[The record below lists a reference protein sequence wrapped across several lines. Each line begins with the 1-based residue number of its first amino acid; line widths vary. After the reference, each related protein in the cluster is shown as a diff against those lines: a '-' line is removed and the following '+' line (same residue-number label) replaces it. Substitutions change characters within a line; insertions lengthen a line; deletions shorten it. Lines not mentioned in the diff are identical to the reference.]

1 MFSCTDICYS
11 SQIKLFESTN
21 IIETHIAQKV
31 LCTTWNSGAAIHAL
45 HNETGTI
52 AHVVTG
58 LDGVERNYPNQ
69 WTCENDA
76 WRFTPNGDDDYIIE
90 NMEFA
95 PAVAGTDIFWQDEF
109 GNEIGTGGEIVVIP
123 GGDVTYTAGAS
134 LCGDAGDWCGFEG
147 GVEGDDV
154 SITFEELSINGSS
167 TDVVCY
173 NAGNGS
179 IEVLAPSIGDWTYN
193 LYSNEN
199 LINSQQSSNDT
210 FTFENLTPG
219 TYSVTVTESN
229 SDCISQEL
237 FFELI
242 QPEEVNA
249 SNIVNDVSCMG
260 YFNGS
265 IQIEI
270 TGGTAPYNTFIGN
283 EQTPTIT
290 TETGNIVTFNDL
302 EAGNY
307 YFTTIDDNGCLIN
320 GDEVFFTIN
329 EPSELTIF
337 TEDTGGVSCDE
348 ASDGFIDITV
358 GGGVPSYTYTWTGSN
373 GFFTNTEDITQISGG
388 IYTITILD
396 ENGCV
401 TSEDFSITESE
412 ALSIETSITECI
424 NNDGVITTNVVGGT
438 PNYSYNLIYDDAIL
452 ETNSTGIFSNLNSG
466 TYSVTAYDS
475 FNCDITETI
484 TLNSGPIA
492 EFTVDEYEFS
502 LSNIPTEFLDLS
514 IDDNIINWE
523 WEFGDGSSSNEQNPS
538 HLYLNPGIYYITL
551 TITDLYNCQD
561 VITKEIKVL
570 QDFYSYTPNIFTP
583 NNDGMNDTFTP
594 SLLNINMNTYNLLV
608 YDRWGKKLFETTDYN
623 QGWDGKL
630 KDGTLM
636 PPDVYSYKI
645 TYQTNLGVE
654 KKEIGRIIMAR

>member
-1 MFSCTDICYS
+1 M
-11 SQIKLFESTN
+11 
-21 IIETHIAQKV
+21 
-31 LCTTWNSGAAIHAL
+31 
-45 HNETGTI
+45 
-52 AHVVTG
+52 
-58 LDGVERNYPNQ
+58 
-69 WTCENDA
+69 
-76 WRFTPNGDDDYIIE
+76 
-90 NMEFA
+90 
-95 PAVAGTDIFWQDEF
+95 
-109 GNEIGTGGEIVVIP
+109 
-123 GGDVTYTAGAS
+123 
-134 LCGDAGDWCGFEG
+134 
-147 GVEGDDV
+147 
-154 SITFEELSINGSS
+154 
-167 TDVVCY
+167 
-173 NAGNGS
+173 
-179 IEVLAPSIGDWTYN
+179 
-193 LYSNEN
+193 
-199 LINSQQSSNDT
+199 
-210 FTFENLTPG
+210 
-219 TYSVTVTESN
+219 
-229 SDCISQEL
+229 
-237 FFELI
+237 
-242 QPEEVNA
+242 
-249 SNIVNDVSCMG
+249 
-260 YFNGS
+260 
-265 IQIEI
+265 
-270 TGGTAPYNTFIGN
+270 
-283 EQTPTIT
+283 
-290 TETGNIVTFNDL
+290 
-302 EAGNY
+302 
-307 YFTTIDDNGCLIN
+307 
-320 GDEVFFTIN
+320 
-329 EPSELTIF
+329 
-337 TEDTGGVSCDE
+337 
-348 ASDGFIDITV
+348 
-358 GGGVPSYTYTWTGSN
+358 
-373 GFFTNTEDITQISGG
+373 
-388 IYTITILD
+388 D

-424 NNDGVITTNVVGGT
+424 NNDGIITTNVVGGT
-438 PNYSYNLIYDDAIL
+438 PNYSYNLIYEEEVL

-583 NNDGMNDTFTP
+583 NNDGMNDTFAP